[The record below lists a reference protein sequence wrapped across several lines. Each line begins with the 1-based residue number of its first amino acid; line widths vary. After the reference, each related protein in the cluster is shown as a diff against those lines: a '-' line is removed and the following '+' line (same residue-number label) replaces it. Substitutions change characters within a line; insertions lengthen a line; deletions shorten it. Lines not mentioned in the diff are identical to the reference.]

1 MRLLLGGRASKGGF
15 AHASS
20 GADGRYAACGEKTRE
35 EGEAGVLVHFH
46 SLMPVSGDFFFLF
59 MY

>member
-20 GADGRYAACGEKTRE
+20 GADGRHAACG